1 LSTSKVGELGY
12 FLKNKAGWIFKSSSN
27 DNLYHT
33 KDFDF
38 SWNKPFEIIFVL
50 KTFAFHEAILKKD
63 AIKFPVQITV
73 LEDNMINLQGP
84 SYPAEALGFNK
95 GFYNGVTSV
104 GDIESVLRSG
114 NVFHADDRVVTG
126 QDKVK
131 FTSEFRLVAIRLQ
144 FAYSVENKDG
154 DMGTYQ
160 SLKPFGEKYH
170 NDGTDYEYLFKID
183 APGGIVMPS
192 IQANSVFNFPGIAA
206 TVPEM
211 SFLSSKMFVTGKT
224 NLTSL
229 EVQKCDFE

>member
-1 LSTSKVGELGY
+1 LH
-12 FLKNKAGWIFKSSSN
+12 
-27 DNLYHT
+27 HT

-50 KTFAFHEAILKKD
+50 KTMVFHEAILKKD

-73 LEDNMINLQGP
+73 LEDNMINLPGP
-84 SYPAEALGFNK
+84 SYPAEAQGFNK
-95 GFYNGVTSV
+95 AFYNGVTNV

-114 NVFHADDRVVTG
+114 NVFHADDKVVNS
-126 QDKVK
+126 QDKVH
-131 FTSEFRLVAIRLQ
+131 FTTEFRLVAIRLQ

-154 DMGTYQ
+154 DMATHQ

-183 APGGIVMPS
+183 APSAIVMPS
-192 IQANSVFNFPGIAA
+192 IQANAVFHFPCIPA
-206 TVPEM
+206 TVTEM
-211 SFLSSKMFVTGKT
+211 SFLSSKRFVTGKT

-229 EVQKCDFE
+229 ELQKCDFE